1 MRQANRMTNQHP
13 ANGNKA
19 YAMRAAWE
27 IEKIREYLRTGLVS
41 FSYAKVNGDCR
52 TALGTTNPLLIPA
65 DKMPKSAADP
75 DLSKE
80 RLGLITYYDLDKD
93 GWRSFY
99 FYSLNQIDHFWR
111 FNEPAPDRFED
122 DVVRCCRCG
131 EITTFDNSYSTPYGR
146 LCDCCHDDLFG

>member
-1 MRQANRMTNQHP
+1 MTNQHP

-41 FSYAKVNGDCR
+41 FSYAKVNGDAR
-52 TALGTTNPLLIPA
+52 TALGTTNPLLMPT
-65 DKMPKSAADP
+65 DKMPLSVDEP

-80 RLGLITYYDLDKD
+80 RLGIITYYDLDKD

-99 FYSLNQIDHFWR
+99 FYSLNRIDHVWP
-111 FNEPAPDRFED
+111 FNY
-122 DVVRCCRCG
+122 DVFLG
-131 EITTFDNSYSTPYGR
+131 QKSHE
-146 LCDCCHDDLFG
+146 

>member
-1 MRQANRMTNQHP
+1 MPNDLAKLKRIMRQANRMTNQHP

-27 IEKIREYLRTGLVS
+27 IEKIRDYLRTGLVS

-80 RLGLITYYDLDKD
+80 RLGIITYYDLDKD

-99 FYSLNQIDHFWR
+99 FYSLNQIDHFWP
-111 FNEPAPDRFED
+111 FNY
-122 DVVRCCRCG
+122 DVFLG
-131 EITTFDNSYSTPYGR
+131 QKSQE
-146 LCDCCHDDLFG
+146 

>member
-1 MRQANRMTNQHP
+1 MPNDLAKLKRIMRRANRMTNQHP

-41 FSYAKVNGDCR
+41 FSYAKVNGDAR
-52 TALGTTNPLLIPA
+52 TALGTTNPLLMPT
-65 DKMPKSAADP
+65 DKMPLSVDEP

-80 RLGLITYYDLDKD
+80 RLGIITYYDLDKD

-99 FYSLNQIDHFWR
+99 FYSLNRIDHVWP
-111 FNEPAPDRFED
+111 FNY
-122 DVVRCCRCG
+122 DVFLG
-131 EITTFDNSYSTPYGR
+131 QKSHE
-146 LCDCCHDDLFG
+146 

>member
-1 MRQANRMTNQHP
+1 MPNDLAKLKRIMRRANRMTNQHP

-41 FSYAKVNGDCR
+41 FSYAKVNGDAR
-52 TALGTTNPLLIPA
+52 TALGTTNPLLMPT
-65 DKMPKSAADP
+65 DKMPLSVDEP

-80 RLGLITYYDLDKD
+80 RLGIIAYYDLDKD

-99 FYSLNQIDHFWR
+99 IYSLNHIDHFWP
-111 FNEPAPDRFED
+111 FNY
-122 DVVRCCRCG
+122 DVFLG
-131 EITTFDNSYSTPYGR
+131 QKSHE
-146 LCDCCHDDLFG
+146 

>member
-1 MRQANRMTNQHP
+1 MPNDLAKLKRIMRQANRMTNQHP

-27 IEKIREYLRTGLVS
+27 IEKIRDYLRTGLVA

-65 DKMPKSAADP
+65 DKMPRRTEDEEFDVSY
-75 DLSKE
+75 KE
-80 RLGLITYYDLDKD
+80 RLGIITYYDLDKD

-99 FYSLNQIDHFWR
+99 IYSLNQIDHVWP
-111 FNEPAPDRFED
+111 FNY
-122 DVVRCCRCG
+122 DVFLG
-131 EITTFDNSYSTPYGR
+131 QKSHE
-146 LCDCCHDDLFG
+146 

>member
-1 MRQANRMTNQHP
+1 MPNDLKKLKRIMRQANYLTNQSP

-19 YAMRAAWE
+19 YAMRVAWE
-27 IEKIREYLRTGLVS
+27 IEKIREYLRSGLVA

-65 DKMPKSAADP
+65 AAIPKST
-75 DLSKE
+75 DLDLPGE

-99 FYSLNQIDHFWR
+99 FYSLHQIDHVWK
-111 FNEPAPDRFED
+111 FN
-122 DVVRCCRCG
+122 
-131 EITTFDNSYSTPYGR
+131 
-146 LCDCCHDDLFG
+146 